1 MGMKKKR
8 NQEISLKNRKR
19 SSDTFRQHTLIVHSC
34 SGWIFFGF
42 LKKFLDFFCFFISYL
57 LLRSGWRVAT
67 LDPLCWDLYFK
78 NHCHHFSKK
87 NLVRMYLDFLKIT
100 TSDFFCFLF
109 FIISFFLFFKIATPC

>member
-42 LKKFLDFFCFFISYL
+42 LKKFLDFFCFFHFL
-57 LLRSGWRVAT
+57 LIIKIWLEGGNIGSAMLG
-67 LDPLCWDLYFK
+67 PLFQKSLSSFFK
-78 NHCHHFSKK
+78 KK
-87 NLVRMYLDFLKIT
+87 LVRMYLDFLKIT
-100 TSDFFCFLF
+100 TSDFFLF
-109 FIISFFLFFKIATPC
+109 FVFHYFFLSFFSK

>member
-42 LKKFLDFFCFFISYL
+42 LKKFLDFFFFFISYL
-57 LLRSGWRVAT
+57 
-67 LDPLCWDLYFK
+67 FK
-78 NHCHHFSKK
+78 IWVEGGNIGSAMLGPFFQIIIVIFQKK
-87 NLVRMYLDFLKIT
+87 LVRMYLDFLKIT
-100 TSDFFCFLF
+100 ISDF
-109 FIISFFLFFKIATPC
+109 

>member
-42 LKKFLDFFCFFISYL
+42 LKKFLDFFCFFHFL
-57 LLRSGWRVAT
+57 LIIKIWLEGGNIGSAMLG
-67 LDPLCWDLYFK
+67 PLFQKSLSSFFK
-78 NHCHHFSKK
+78 KK
-87 NLVRMYLDFLKIT
+87 LVRMYLDFLKLT
-100 TSDFFCFLF
+100 TSDFVFCFSLF
-109 FIISFFLFFKIATPC
+109 LSFFFSK